1 MAHKFFLNDLKYTQ
15 TVSSFKTEHIYEN
28 YYNMDI
34 LTFFERI

>member
-28 YYNMDI
+28 DYKAKVPK
-34 LTFFERI
+34 TP